1 MPLSRV
7 VISHPKNNKFY
18 TTITKMAKD
27 FPTRTENYAQWYN
40 DLVIKADM
48 AENSAVRGC
57 MVIKPYGYAI
67 WEKMQGA
74 LDKMFKD
81 TGHENA
87 YFPIFIPKSFFS
99 KEASHVEGFAKEC
112 AVVTHYRLK
121 NDPDGKGVVV
131 DENAKLEEEL
141 IVRPTSETIIWDTYR
156 NWIQSYRDLPLLINQ
171 WANVVRWEMRTR
183 LFLRTAEFLWQ
194 EGHTAHSTSEEAI
207 AETEQM
213 LNVYADFV
221 ENFMAVPVLKGVKSP
236 NERFAGAVETYCI
249 EALMQDGKALQAG
262 TSHFLGQNFAKA
274 FDVQFL
280 SRENKLEYVWATSW
294 GVSTRLIGALI
305 MAHSDDNG
313 LVLPPKL
320 APTQV
325 VIIPIY
331 KTDEQ
336 LAAITEKVD
345 EIRKNLQARGISV
358 KYDSRDTY
366 KPGWKFNEYEFKGV
380 PVRLVLGP
388 RDLENGTV
396 EVSRRDTLEKATYQL
411 ADIET
416 KVEHLL
422 QSIQDNLFQKAL
434 DFRENMTTNA
444 DSWEEFVDLLDNKG
458 GFILAH
464 WDGTPETEQLIK
476 EKTKATIRCIP
487 LDVKPEEGKCILTG
501 KPSPHRVVFARAY

>member
-1 MPLSRV
+1 
-7 VISHPKNNKFY
+7 
-18 TTITKMAKD
+18 MAKD
-27 FPTRTENYAQWYN
+27 FITREENYSQWYN
-40 DLVIKADM
+40 DLVIKADL

-67 WEKMQGA
+67 WEKMQRV
-74 LDKMFKD
+74 LDDMFKE

-87 YFPIFIPKSFFS
+87 YFPLFIPKSFFS

-121 NDPDGKGVVV
+121 NSPDGKGIVV
-131 DENAKLEEEL
+131 DPEAKLEEEL

-156 NWIQSYRDLPLLINQ
+156 GWIQSYRDLPLLINQ

-194 EGHTAHSTSEEAI
+194 EGHTAHATREEAI
-207 AETEQM
+207 EETEKM
-213 LNVYADFV
+213 INVYAEFA
-221 ENFMAVPVLKGVKSP
+221 EKWLAVPVLKGVKSP

-280 SRENKLEYVWATSW
+280 NKENKLEHVWATSW
-294 GVSTRLIGALI
+294 GVSTRLMGALI
-305 MAHSDDNG
+305 MSHSDDHG

-320 APTQV
+320 APIQV

-331 KTDEQ
+331 KNDEQ
-336 LAAITEKVD
+336 LAIISNTVN
-345 EIRKNLQARGISV
+345 EIVKKLKSKGISV
-358 KYDSRDTY
+358 KYDDRNTQ

-380 PVRLVLGP
+380 PVRMAIGP
-388 RDLENGTV
+388 RDLENGTI
-396 EVSRRDTLEKATYQL
+396 EVARRDTLEKADYQI
-411 ADIET
+411 ADIEN
-416 KVEHLL
+416 KIEHLL
-422 QSIQDNLFQKAL
+422 DSIQTNLYQKAY
-434 DFRENMTTNA
+434 DFREQKTTIANTW
-444 DSWEEFVDLLDNKG
+444 DEFVELLDTKG
-458 GFILAH
+458 GFISAH

-476 EKTKATIRCIP
+476 EETKATIRLIP
-487 LDVKPEEGKCILTG
+487 IDGSREEGKCIRTG
-501 KPSPHRVVFARAY
+501 NPSNQRVIFARSY